1 MGIRTLIFDWDGTLH
16 DTKALYGASLRGT
29 LRWLISQGY
38 PVPENQ
44 SDEYLSRYLGVNARD
59 MWMDYMPELPLE
71 VREECSRRTGEQMVK
86 EINAGNAKLYPG
98 TLPVLSALKDS
109 GYRLVILS
117 NCKVPYMEAQRKA
130 FELDARI
137 ESYFCSGAYGFRPKE
152 EIFPDVAKNFPGEYC
167 MIGDRASDRKVAEV
181 HGIHFIGC
189 SYGFGRLEEISGGD
203 GVIQDIEEL
212 PEVLRRIQA

>member
-117 NCKVPYMEAQRKA
+117 NCKVPYMNAQRKA
-130 FELDARI
+130 FGLDAWI
-137 ESYFCSGAYGFRPKE
+137 ESYFCSGAYDFRPK
-152 EIFPDVAKNFPGEYC
+152 
-167 MIGDRASDRKVAEV
+167 
-181 HGIHFIGC
+181 
-189 SYGFGRLEEISGGD
+189 
-203 GVIQDIEEL
+203 
-212 PEVLRRIQA
+212 